1 MKPTVAPALR
11 PGDTIALVAP
21 AGPLDRE
28 RIERAIERFEQLD
41 FVVKTYGDIYRSRG
55 YLAGNDDARAA
66 ELNAALADPDV
77 AAVMPARGGYGVT
90 RILDRLNFAALAEHP
105 KIVTGFSDI
114 TALHSAIH
122 QATGLVTFHSPNPMD
137 GLGMPDGLSNLSAR
151 TFWRAVLASEYD
163 NASSPGYV
171 VPLTDEEL
179 QKITTLSPSVA
190 RGAIVGGNLALISAM
205 QGTPYE
211 IEMHGRI
218 LLIEEVG
225 EPSYRIDR
233 MLSQLRL
240 AGKLD
245 ELAGVV
251 LGELVDCDPLGNKP
265 SLSPQEIFDDYFAP
279 LQIPVVQNYPVGHGR
294 NNATLP
300 LGVEVELDADAR
312 RVTLLENP
320 VSP

>member
-1 MKPTVAPALR
+1 MKPIVAPALR

-21 AGPLDRE
+21 AGLLDRE
-28 RIERAIERFEQLD
+28 RIERAIKRFDQLG
-41 FVVKTYGDIYRSRG
+41 FVVKTYDNIYRSRG
-55 YLAGNDDARAA
+55 YLAGDDAARAA

-137 GLGMPDGLSNLSAR
+137 GLGRPDGLSDLSAR
-151 TFWRAVLASEYD
+151 TFWRAVLASEYEGT
-163 NASSPGYV
+163 SSLGYF

-179 QKITTLSPSVA
+179 QKVATLSPGVA
-190 RGAIVGGNLALISAM
+190 RGSIVGGNLALISTL

-211 IEMHGRI
+211 IEMRRRI

-225 EPSYRIDR
+225 ESPYRIDR

-251 LGELVDCDPLGNKP
+251 LGEFVDCDLPSSKP
-265 SLSPQEIFDDYFAP
+265 SLSLQEVFGDYFAP
-279 LQIPVVQNYPVGHGR
+279 LKIPVVQNYPVGHGR

-300 LGVEVELDADAR
+300 LGVEVELDADAK

-320 VSP
+320 ASP